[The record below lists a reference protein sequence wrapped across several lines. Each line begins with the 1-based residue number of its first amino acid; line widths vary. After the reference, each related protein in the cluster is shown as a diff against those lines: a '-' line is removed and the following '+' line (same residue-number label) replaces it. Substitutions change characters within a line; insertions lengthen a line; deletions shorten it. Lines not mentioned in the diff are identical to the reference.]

1 MAKSPSPKSTST
13 HQRRAR
19 TPAFADLKDWLTLDE
34 ARRYLRLGHHSM
46 RARVLS
52 GDIPSRRFGRQYR
65 IAKESLR
72 P

>member
-1 MAKSPSPKSTST
+1 MAKRSVPSSKSST
-13 HQRRAR
+13 PPFEQL
-19 TPAFADLKDWLTLDE
+19 PDWLTLRE
-34 ARRYLRLGHHSM
+34 AQRYLRLGHHSM

-52 GDIPSRRFGRQYR
+52 GEIPSRRFGRQYR